1 MPWWRRI
8 LCIAIGSPMGLSGL
22 FLLVEGSRRMV
33 IPGAFLLGVGALLA
47 FSGINPSATRDY

>member
-1 MPWWRRI
+1 M
-8 LCIAIGSPMGLSGL
+8 LCIAIGSPMALSGL

-47 FSGINPSATRDY
+47 FSGINPDATRDY